1 MPVLHFSVA
10 GSRPAMTLLV
20 VAPPWTTALSV
31 NLRCATPVLPIAIG
45 RPTSSPFRP
54 LPTQAVK
61 EPRQQ
66 PASAEIPIASDAQL
80 RHTSRGFLPWR
91 FADAGP
97 RSARRRHHG
106 AGIRKPSQTRKLP
119 ARATMYADPL
129 PAQPGRST
137 HA

>member
-54 LPTQAVK
+54 LPKQAVK
-61 EPRQQ
+61 APRQQ
-66 PASAEIPIASDAQL
+66 TASAEIPIASDAQL
-80 RHTSRGFLPWR
+80 RHTSRGFLVWGFSCQGVRQSSKSFVLRQFLCSISKPFLRPDPR
-91 FADAGP
+91 FADVVA
-97 RSARRRHHG
+97 
-106 AGIRKPSQTRKLP
+106 
-119 ARATMYADPL
+119 
-129 PAQPGRST
+129 
-137 HA
+137 